1 MSTLWGIKMSY
12 SEQFQHFENA
22 NNLAGKAW
30 QHAVNIDLLEKTTI
44 QDCSLHCFHYQQMLE
59 MLIKFL
65 LVTRSTYGAYSH
77 SHKLHRL
84 LEELISNTPF
94 KTNKTKYRM
103 ALQVI
108 TVCAEEYRYN
118 FLIDCEGYKDSVV
131 IANDLLGEL
140 LAFASAQPT
149 PVNALHT

>member
-1 MSTLWGIKMSY
+1 MTY
-12 SEQFQHFENA
+12 SEQFKSFENA

-30 QHAVNIDLLEKTTI
+30 QHALNIDLLEKTTI

-59 MLIKFL
+59 MLIKHL
-65 LVTRSTYGAYSH
+65 LQTRSIYGAYSH

-84 LEELISNTPF
+84 LEELIANTPF
-94 KTNKTKYRM
+94 KTNKINKNNYRM

-118 FLIDCEGYKDSVV
+118 FLIDCEGYKDSVL
-131 IANDLLGEL
+131 IANDLLAEL
-140 LAFASAQPT
+140 LLFADAHPSSIP
-149 PVNALHT
+149 LSK

>member
-1 MSTLWGIKMSY
+1 MSY
-12 SEQFQHFENA
+12 SEQFQKFENS
-22 NNLAGKAW
+22 NTLAGKAW

-44 QDCSLHCFHYQQMLE
+44 RDCSLHCFHYQQMLE
-59 MLIKFL
+59 MLIKFIL
-65 LVTRSTYGAYSH
+65 ETHSTYGAYSH

-84 LEELISNTPF
+84 LEELIANTSF
-94 KTNKTKYRM
+94 RTDKTKYRM

-131 IANDLLGEL
+131 IANDLLKEL
-140 LAFASAQPT
+140 LAY
-149 PVNALHT
+149 VNALST

>member
-1 MSTLWGIKMSY
+1 MSY
-12 SEQFQHFENA
+12 SEQFQNFENS
-22 NNLAGKAW
+22 NTLAGKAW

-44 QDCSLHCFHYQQMLE
+44 RDCSLHCFHYQQMLE
-59 MLIKFL
+59 MLIKFIL
-65 LVTRSTYGAYSH
+65 ETQSTYGAYSH

-84 LEELISNTPF
+84 LEELIANTSF
-94 KTNKTKYRM
+94 RTDKTKYRM

-131 IANDLLGEL
+131 VANDLLKEL
-140 LAFASAQPT
+140 LAY
-149 PVNALHT
+149 VNALSA